1 MIMQKTWS
9 LELMHFRRTFMR
21 ISLDTKWISFQQT
34 IPLQPSWEPI
44 GLQSEVHKFK
54 FLAGSYAAWPSRFS
68 RSMYCYWSI
77 LRFYIRI
84 TSWQHWY
91 SNLESWICNDLWDL
105 YDAACNRRW
114 CQLEYKRRFQ
124 MPWKYSEFNQNET
137 FDFHFRREFTKIAD
151 VEQERLRPNRS
162 QVQGFPENSQIS
174 RFDTWHQKFRIY

>member
-1 MIMQKTWS
+1 
-9 LELMHFRRTFMR
+9 MR
-21 ISLDTKWISFQQT
+21 
-34 IPLQPSWEPI
+34 
-44 GLQSEVHKFK
+44 V
-54 FLAGSYAAWPSRFS
+54 
-68 RSMYCYWSI
+68 
-77 LRFYIRI
+77 YIRI

-137 FDFHFRREFTKIAD
+137 FDFHFRREFTKPAD

-162 QVQGFPENSQIS
+162 QVPDLAGNSQKVVLIPDIRS
-174 RFDTWHQKFRIY
+174 FGYTSNDLVKDQYNNCMMKGKYEEICKKICSEIAIIDHGSDNESGNRCDTCRGKFQIHFYRGLHI